1 MLNMRQVVRWMNFLS
16 IDVMAKRAKK
26 KVVNTKYVVKGKE
39 VDINQYLAPK
49 SPLPQIPDVYQ
60 KYAEMSFDDVANIMP
75 HESIDIVKEY
85 SKPTFEST
93 MNKEQIAILLPI
105 LNRYVFV
112 DELSE
117 NAVETWLRC
126 EGEPKRIINNRYLAY
141 LLHKLAESELI
152 CSNWAQV
159 AGDNRIFESKSG
171 KTITSS
177 NLTTSL
183 NRFGPVVSR
192 EEKGDS
198 KRVIRI
204 KETIEAAVKS
214 AKG

>member
-1 MLNMRQVVRWMNFLS
+1 MG
-16 IDVMAKRAKK
+16 KRSKGELE
-26 KVVNTKYVVKGKE
+26 NTKYFVKGKE

-49 SPLPQIPDVYQ
+49 SPLPQIPDACH
-60 KYAEMSFDDVANIMP
+60 KYVAMSFDDMTNIMP
-75 HESIDIVKEY
+75 HESIDIVNEY

-93 MNKEQIAILLPI
+93 MTKEQIAILLPV
-105 LNRYVFV
+105 LNQYIFV

-117 NAVETWLRC
+117 NDVEAWLRC
-126 EGEPKRIINNRYLAY
+126 EGEPMRVITNRNLAY
-141 LLHKLAESELI
+141 LLNKMAENDLI

-159 AGDNRIFESKSG
+159 AGDNRIFKSKNG

-183 NRFGPVVSR
+183 NRFSPVISR
-192 EEKGDS
+192 GEKGDS

-204 KETIEAAVKS
+204 KEAIEAAVKS

>member
-1 MLNMRQVVRWMNFLS
+1 MG
-16 IDVMAKRAKK
+16 KRSKGK
-26 KVVNTKYVVKGKE
+26 LVNTKCVVKGKG

-49 SPLPQIPDVYQ
+49 SPLPQIPDAYQ
-60 KYAEMSFDDVANIMP
+60 KYAEMSFDDMANIMP
-75 HESIDIVKEY
+75 HERIDIVNEY

-93 MNKEQIAILLPI
+93 MNKEQIAILLPT
-105 LNRYVFV
+105 LNRYIFV

-117 NAVETWLRC
+117 NDVEAWLRC
-126 EGEPKRIINNRYLAY
+126 EGEPMRVITNRNLAY
-141 LLHKLAESELI
+141 LLNKMAENDLI

-159 AGDNRIFESKSG
+159 AGDNRIFKSKNG

-183 NRFGPVVSR
+183 NRFSPVISR
-192 EEKGDS
+192 GEKGDS

-204 KETIEAAVKS
+204 KEAIEAAVKS
-214 AKG
+214 VKG